1 MKNFDFSGLKYGL
14 IVLAAVVLASVAI
27 SAFAGGQDHTCQG
40 GHNCNSTGGASATAT
55 GGNAEANA
63 TGGNASVKSYN
74 DIRNSNTNLNV
85 QGQQQG
91 QVQGQKQGQAQG
103 QTQSATVGNSGN
115 NTGTASNSTTLTFNE
130 ERQAVAAF
138 APAMNTTAS
147 CRVGV
152 GVGVGAAVGGVSIGG
167 AYKDE
172 DCDAREKGRMLIE
185 SARIAHSMGA
195 PQSYTA
201 PLFMEGLALI
211 RGGDAKK
218 SVPPVA
224 TAAAFE
230 SYTQ

>member
-1 MKNFDFSGLKYGL
+1 MKIILGVIFAL
-14 IVLAAVVLASVAI
+14 VASA
-27 SAFAGGQDHTCQG
+27 SFAGNNSNNNDGCQG
-40 GHNCNSTGGASATAT
+40 NCPQGGGTSTSSATAT
-55 GGNAEANA
+55 GGNAVAGANA
-63 TGGNASVKSYN
+63 GANASVKNYN
-74 DIRNSNTNLNV
+74 DIRSTNI

-152 GVGVGAAVGGVSIGG
+152 GVGVGAAVGGISLGG

-172 DCDAREKGRMLIE
+172 DCDSREKGRMLIE
-185 SARIAHSMGA
+185 AARIAHSMGA

-211 RGGDAKK
+211 RNADAKK
-218 SVPPVA
+218 SAPAVA
-224 TAAAFE
+224 TPAAFE

>member
-1 MKNFDFSGLKYGL
+1 MKTAYVIIGVL
-14 IVLAAVVLASVAI
+14 VLALIGTA
-27 SAFAGGQDHTCQG
+27 AFASG
-40 GHNCNSTGGASATAT
+40 NSNNSGDANASATASHNGNTTATT
-55 GGNAEANA
+55 GPISNTNTANGGAGGSASA
-63 TGGNASVKSYN
+63 TGGSVKNYN
-74 DIRNSNTNLNV
+74 DIRSTNI

-195 PQSYTA
+195 PSEYTA

-211 RGGDAKK
+211 RGATAKK
-218 SVPPVA
+218 SEPTVA
-224 TAAAFE
+224 APAAFE